1 MHSLLRL
8 RRRRLQIHRHS
19 NLIDTHLL
27 NPISTRSKKRRRR
40 KHHTKYILIQNAD
53 EHHHLARH
61 TQVVVDWNETFV
73 WHISCARFSCTY
85 KSVHYSFIILVSFQ
99 LFCFYSIAEK
109 LFLRCHSALL
119 RGLRNLSSSSKFRFS
134 NNCFSFIYLMHSLY
148 AHTKKKP
155 HHCAS
160 AQKMHRNA
168 EPLIIGNL
176 VWLINTES
184 QPHSF
189 VIHHLWRRKNSAHSV
204 HSAHSLFSS
213 PTAVVL
219 VSGSH
224 CSLLRDC
231 VGCRLPLRYGDI
243 KMIYIGHKNVCAYSA
258 PSAKYTQIKNSS
270 VPRETENSFF
280 SSESSTKYRIFIRQR
295 QGTGMNSFAISLDLS
310 LCLNLEDATK
320 HRMKIQ

>member
-1 MHSLLRL
+1 MSDALTVC
-8 RRRRLQIHRHS
+8 
-19 NLIDTHLL
+19 TH
-27 NPISTRSKKRRRR
+27 
-40 KHHTKYILIQNAD
+40 
-53 EHHHLARH
+53 
-61 TQVVVDWNETFV
+61 
-73 WHISCARFSCTY
+73 
-85 KSVHYSFIILVSFQ
+85 
-99 LFCFYSIAEK
+99 
-109 LFLRCHSALL
+109 
-119 RGLRNLSSSSKFRFS
+119 
-134 NNCFSFIYLMHSLY
+134 
-148 AHTKKKP
+148 KKKP

-189 VIHHLWRRKNSAHSV
+189 VIHHLWRRKHSAHSV

-258 PSAKYTQIKNSS
+258 PSAKYTQIKNSRK
-270 VPRETENSFF
+270 PRILFFLLKVQQNTEFLFDNGKELEWIHSL
-280 SSESSTKYRIFIRQR
+280 SLS
-295 QGTGMNSFAISLDLS
+295 ISLSVSIL
-310 LCLNLEDATK
+310 
-320 HRMKIQ
+320 RMRQNTEWKSNKLQLRL